1 MGHHFQEETS
11 KWYIWS
17 ITLHGVE
24 NWTLWKVDLRFLES
38 FESFETLGSQTDC
51 VRNEV
56 LR

>member
-1 MGHHFQEETS
+1 MGRKFQEETS

-17 ITLHGVE
+17 IALHGVE

-38 FESFETLGSQTDC
+38 FETLSIQTNR